1 MISTL
6 GHIVGLTMSTECGI
20 STQKLPEIKEKGYYQ
35 SPENLTWFLE
45 IVTWFCKSVTQLPKI
60 VTQFPNN
67 VT

>member
-1 MISTL
+1 
-6 GHIVGLTMSTECGI
+6 MSTECGI